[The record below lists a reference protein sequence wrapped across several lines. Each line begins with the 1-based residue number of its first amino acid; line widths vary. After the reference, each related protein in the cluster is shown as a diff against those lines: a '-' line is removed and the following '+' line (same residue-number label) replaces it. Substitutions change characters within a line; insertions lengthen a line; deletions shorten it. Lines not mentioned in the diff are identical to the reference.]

1 MHRVPIKKN
10 HLDVSQA
17 NSPVTGFTYQR
28 ERARER
34 LSVREGEAEGET
46 EGAAEKDPRD
56 PVLIPQLSSDCRK
69 DSGELQL

>member
-1 MHRVPIKKN
+1 M
-10 HLDVSQA
+10 
-17 NSPVTGFTYQR
+17 TGFTYQR

-56 PVLIPQLSSDCRK
+56 PVLIPQLSTDCGK
-69 DSGELQL
+69 DTGELQL

>member
-1 MHRVPIKKN
+1 M
-10 HLDVSQA
+10 
-17 NSPVTGFTYQR
+17 TGFIYQR

-56 PVLIPQLSSDCRK
+56 PVLIPQLSTDCRK
-69 DSGELQL
+69 DSGVVQL